1 MSSILTFRRIDG
13 TLFILGTCNFD
24 CRRVAYCG
32 VMFCI
37 WMVIVK
43 APTKDDSR
51 SFVKLNLPSSLPQ
64 KQEKSVPQKEPVNL
78 VISKNEPMSKYKDME
93 PDESVT
99 VSFSDE
105 EQ

>member
-1 MSSILTFRRIDG
+1 MAPYLFWELVILIVGVWLIAVLCF
-13 TLFILGTCNFD
+13 
-24 CRRVAYCG
+24 AYG
-32 VMFCI
+32 WLLLKRQQRMI
-37 WMVIVK
+37 Q
-43 APTKDDSR
+43 DL
-51 SFVKLNLPSSLPQ
+51 FVKLNLPSSLPQ
-64 KQEKSVPQKEPVNL
+64 KQEKSVPKKEPVNL